1 LVIGPPL
8 LLCWTDRR
16 LRISDWRRVIPETLL
31 LAGVVA
37 IVGYL
42 DFHDAVPGLFLV
54 FPFLLLTTFQGRLLG
69 ATTAGAAVAT
79 VAIWSTFTGHGPIAT
94 FVSRNIIAKIQ
105 FTPVWSPPG
114 DIVSASR
121 AS

>member
-1 LVIGPPL
+1 L
-8 LLCWTDRR
+8 DRSEA
-16 LRISDWRRVIPETLL
+16 SDLGLAPRQPETLL

-69 ATTAGAAVAT
+69 TTTAGAAVAT

-94 FVSRNIIAKIQ
+94 FVGTNITAKIQ

-114 DIVSASR
+114 DMVSASR
-121 AS
+121 R